1 MTTLKINLNGAGVS
15 VGMFAVSSQTNQVQ
29 LDFTNFRNFVLVTGL
44 DDWEQWKNEFLAV
57 LNNDQKSL
65 ITFEIV

>member
-29 LDFTNFRNFVLVTGL
+29 LDFTHYKDYVTAVGL
-44 DDWEQWKNEFLAV
+44 DDWTQWINEFSAV
-57 LNNDQKSL
+57 LNTDQKSL
-65 ITFEIV
+65 ITFEVL

>member
-29 LDFTNFRNFVLVTGL
+29 LDFTYYKNYVTAVGL
-44 DDWEQWKNEFLAV
+44 DDWTQWINEFSDI

-65 ITFEIV
+65 ITFESL